1 MNIGCEKDGKK
12 LNFFKISHFS
22 NEIFSDDIKVMSL
35 HELRQTLQYYL
46 TELLFK
52 KWQLLSC

>member
-1 MNIGCEKDGKK
+1 MAKN
-12 LNFFKISHFS
+12 LISSKSLTSVSKYFLT
-22 NEIFSDDIKVMSL
+22 IIKVMSL

>member
-52 KWQLLSC
+52 K